1 MPSAAVRSDALTRV
15 ERIQRSALTALTAL
29 ALFAAALSAQA
40 IGPANGAR
48 QTSNTRSTHA
58 QPVPS
63 AVAAERK
70 TPVAVDGKLDDA
82 AWQSATPIT
91 EFTQSD
97 PDEGQPVSE
106 RTEVRFMFDSDA
118 LYIGARMFDKM
129 GRAGIKTNL
138 VRRDDNFNSDF
149 FEVVI
154 DGYHDHLSRA
164 FFDVNPS
171 GSKNDYIGIGNSCC
185 DNGWDPVWEVK
196 TSIDDEGWTAEIR
209 IPLSQLRFPNADEQ
223 TWGLQVRRFIHRRQE
238 YASWS
243 FWRKNEPGGP
253 NRFGHLEGL
262 RIGNSGAKQVE
273 LLPYVVGKGAFEQH
287 AAGDPFNK
295 GNVNGAR
302 FGLDAKYN
310 LTSNLTLNATIN
322 PDFGQ
327 VEVDPAVVNLS
338 AFETFFQEKRPF
350 FVEGSGIFG
359 FGGINCYFCSNVS
372 SLQAFYSRRVG
383 RSPQGSDLATSAGPF
398 SDVPDAAT
406 ILGAGKIT
414 GRTANG
420 YTIGILEAVTGEVN
434 AKVRMANGNDEE
446 RLVEPLS
453 NYFVGRLKKDYMN
466 GNLVVGGILTS
477 MARKKEDVFANRLAD
492 HAELYGG
499 DWNYRWA
506 GRRYSFTGQ
515 FAMSNVSGSAPLI
528 ASKQRAS
535 ARYFNRPDRG
545 ERANGLFTDKYDT
558 TLTSLRGGGGYMR
571 VAKES
576 GDWLWEAMTNVRTS
590 GFETNDYSF
599 LTTADYIFT
608 NANIVRNV
616 TKPGSWYRSM
626 WTSFGVQTQRNFDG
640 DVTDVQ
646 VPLYYQFQTKNFWFF
661 NSFYIWKPELAD
673 DRMLRGGPV
682 VRKPGTGFLNL
693 NINTDSRQKVVGNL
707 GFNYSTNARGG
718 WGSGLFV
725 GAEVRP
731 RGNML
736 ISFNPSWNNSRSLLQ
751 YVRAVN
757 DPTATDFY
765 GRRYVLSALKQ
776 KSLGLDTRV
785 NWTFSPTMTLQ
796 LYAQPFISSGEYSEF
811 KEFNAPRSNQW
822 SVYGKDKGT
831 ITKSGSGSSLV
842 YTVDPDAAGPA
853 APFSIANPDFN
864 FRSLRGNAVFRWEY
878 MPGSTLYF
886 AWTHARSGSEAIGDF
901 DFSRDREALFAAR
914 PDNVFLV
921 KATWWVNR

>member
-1 MPSAAVRSDALTRV
+1 V
-15 ERIQRSALTALTAL
+15 
-29 ALFAAALSAQA
+29 
-40 IGPANGAR
+40 
-48 QTSNTRSTHA
+48 
-58 QPVPS
+58 PVPS

-70 TPVAVDGKLDDA
+70 TPVAIDGKLDEA
-82 AWQSATPIT
+82 AWHAATPIT

-97 PDEGQPVSE
+97 PEEGKPASE
-106 RTEVRFMFDSDA
+106 RTEVRFLFDGDA
-118 LYIGARMFDKM
+118 LYVGARMYDRM

-149 FEVVI
+149 FEMVI

-164 FFDVNPS
+164 FFMVNPS
-171 GSKNDYIGIGNSCC
+171 GSKNDFIGIGNSCC
-185 DNGWDPVWEVK
+185 DSGWDPVWDVA
-196 TSIDDEGWTAEIR
+196 TSIDDEGWTAELR
-209 IPLSQLRFPNADEQ
+209 IPLSQLRFPSAAVQ
-223 TWGLQVRRFIHRRQE
+223 TWGLQVRRNIHRRQE
-238 YASWS
+238 YASWA
-243 FWRKNEPGGP
+243 FWRKNESGGP

-262 RIGNSGAKQVE
+262 RLGNAGSKQVE
-273 LLPYVVGKGAFEQH
+273 LLPYVVGKGEFLQH
-287 AAGDPFNK
+287 AAGDPFNT
-295 GNVNGAR
+295 GNDKGAR
-302 FGLDAKYN
+302 VGIDAKYN

-359 FGGINCYFCSNVS
+359 FGGFNCYFCSNVS

-383 RSPQGSDLATSAGPF
+383 RAPTGADLAYNAGPF
-398 SDVPDAAT
+398 AAVPDAAT

-420 YTIGILEAVTGEVN
+420 YTIGILEAVTGESN
-434 AKVRMANGNDEE
+434 AKVRLANGTNTTQ
-446 RLVEPLS
+446 LVEPLS
-453 NYFVGRLKKDYMN
+453 NYFVGRLKKDYNN

-477 MARKKEDVFANRLAD
+477 IVRKKEKVFENRLAD
-492 HAELYGG
+492 HAELYGA
-499 DWNYRWA
+499 DWNYRW
-506 GRRYSFTGQ
+506 GNRRYSFMGQ
-515 FAMSNVSGSAPLI
+515 MAMSNVTGSAPVI
-528 ASKQRAS
+528 AARQRAS
-535 ARYFNRPDRG
+535 ARYYHRPDRDVMS
-545 ERANGLFTDKYDT
+545 NGLFTNKYDT

-571 VAKES
+571 VGKDA
-576 GDWLWEAMTNVRTS
+576 GDWLWEAMANFRTP

-599 LTTADYIFT
+599 LTTADYLFA

-616 TKPGSWYRSM
+616 TKPGKWYRSM
-626 WTSFGVQTQRNFDG
+626 WTSVGAQTSRNFSG
-640 DVTDVQ
+640 DITDVQ
-646 VPLYYQFQTKNFWFF
+646 VPLYWQMQTPQFWFA
-661 NSFYIWKPELAD
+661 NLGVIWKPELAD

-682 VRKPGTGFLNL
+682 VRRPGTTTWFT
-693 NINTDSRQKVVGNL
+693 NINTDSRKKVIGN
-707 GFNYSTNARGG
+707 FNAHYSANSRGG

-757 DPTATDFY
+757 DPTNTSFY
-765 GRRYVLSALKQ
+765 GRRYVLADLRQ

-796 LYAQPFISSGEYSEF
+796 LYAQPFISSGEYSAF
-811 KEFNAPRSNQW
+811 KEFNAPRSSQW
-822 SVYGKDKGT
+822 SIYGKDKGT
-831 ITKSGSGSSLV
+831 ITKTGTGSSLV
-842 YTVDPDAAGPA
+842 YTVDPDGAGSA

-901 DFSRDREALFAAR
+901 DFGRDRDALFSTR

-921 KATWWVNR
+921 KATWWLTR